1 MTTLPPPSQVRRI
14 ACLMLGAIGD
24 FIVTTPTQQALRA
37 AYPDARITLVIRE
50 AQRGLAEGSPWIDE
64 ILPLR
69 SGAWSRLALP
79 AALLMRRWDL
89 WVDLHVPTFNTFG
102 TNAHVFRRNAFLMRA
117 AGARFRLAFDD
128 PALSAGLTHPVP
140 TPSMDEMAVEN
151 IAITTRRLL
160 PGAAPSPLRK
170 SLPPRRAEAMAAV
183 DRVLAAEGA
192 GDRPLVSVFF
202 GSNQPSGVWP
212 YERVLAFCRRLPERF
227 PGFRFP
233 LLGGPNER
241 VAVDRLHGD
250 IGALF
255 PPLIDLT
262 GRLTLPETAA
272 VMARSRAVV
281 ATDSGPMHMAD
292 ALGVP
297 LVALFGA
304 KNPMPLWLPLTPD
317 AKVITHGVPCAGC
330 LRNICDRD
338 NLCMSLITEDEVLS
352 ALHEAIGVPA

>member
-1 MTTLPPPSQVRRI
+1 
-14 ACLMLGAIGD
+14 
-24 FIVTTPTQQALRA
+24 
-37 AYPDARITLVIRE
+37 
-50 AQRGLAEGSPWIDE
+50 
-64 ILPLR
+64 
-69 SGAWSRLALP
+69 
-79 AALLMRRWDL
+79 
-89 WVDLHVPTFNTFG
+89 
-102 TNAHVFRRNAFLMRA
+102 
-117 AGARFRLAFDD
+117 
-128 PALSAGLTHPVP
+128 
-140 TPSMDEMAVEN
+140 
-151 IAITTRRLL
+151 
-160 PGAAPSPLRK
+160 
-170 SLPPRRAEAMAAV
+170 MAAV